1 MFGSVA
7 VSNNKRRQKG
17 LCPQLKYCGSAQFES
32 GRPKIITIR
41 QGSASDFS
49 YHLRRQS
56 PLVSVASGQV
66 TPFGAPSEHTT
77 ETKVSPSSQE
87 TVVSPVTTRS

>member
-17 LCPQLKYCGSAQFES
+17 LCPQIGVLWKRSFET

-41 QGSASDFS
+41 QGSASDFGP
-49 YHLRRQS
+49 HLRRQS

-87 TVVSPVTTRS
+87 TVVFPVTTRS